1 MAQRS
6 MYELLNGPNSAGN
19 PDLAQDVAN
28 PQAVIARQ
36 RFVEN
41 FSGQELN
48 ADIWTTSY
56 NVGAGSNP
64 TPELGGGGVL
74 ISSASGGTGNKWQ
87 IDFGAGVG
95 MYDPAGCTMIAVY
108 QKVVNDT
115 ASSSDVFLTSDATAS
130 DPAQHILIFDEGSG
144 VKLQLQ
150 NSGSNLTDTGLP
162 SGNPN
167 LAVKIDCSSSA
178 VNLSINGIL
187 RATSTSNIP
196 TSGCNPMFR
205 VRGRGVNSN
214 EHQMR
219 VTYCE
224 VYNT

>member
-6 MYELLNGPNSAGN
+6 LYDLLNGEFASGN
-19 PDLAQDVAN
+19 PNLAQGVLN
-28 PQAVIARQ
+28 PDAVVARQ

-41 FSGQELN
+41 FTGKSLDTER
-48 ADIWTTSY
+48 WTTSH
-56 NVGAGSNP
+56 NVGTGSNP
-64 TPELGGGGVL
+64 MSSSGGVL
-74 ISSASGGTGNKWQ
+74 VTSASGGTGNKWQ

-115 ASSSDVFLTSDATAS
+115 ASSADVFLTSDATAS

-150 NSGSNLTDTGLP
+150 NSGSNLTDTGLLL
-162 SGNPN
+162 SSNSRR
-167 LAVKIDCSSSA
+167 AAKIDCTGSA

-187 RATSTSNIP
+187 RCVSTSNIP

-214 EHQMR
+214 AHQMR

>member
-1 MAQRS
+1 

-87 IDFGAGVG
+87 IDFGPNEGVF
-95 MYDPAGCTMIAVY
+95 DPAGCTMIVDY

-115 ASSSDVFLTSDATAS
+115 ASAADVFLTPSPDES
-130 DPAQHILIFDEGSG
+130 DPTQYILVTDEGSG
-144 VKLQLQ
+144 VKLYMQ
-150 NSGSNLTDTGLP
+150 NSGFNQTDTGMP
-162 SGNPN
+162 SNN
-167 LAVKIDCSSSA
+167 QQITAKIDSTSSQ
-178 VNLSINGIL
+178 VRLSLYGVL
-187 RATSTSNIP
+187 RATSTANIP
-196 TSGCNPMFR
+196 TSGVNPCFR
-205 VRGRGVNSN
+205 VRGRGVNTN
-214 EHQMR
+214 VHQMR
-219 VTYCE
+219 VSYCE